1 MLGVFTSFF
10 RCFCTALFMSC
21 FMSLKAQ
28 TDDSHSD
35 SFRKFEGLYVGINS
49 GIQSIFSAANIN
61 ELSIPGQSSRWTAE
75 FLIAH
80 RWQFL
85 KDRVVF
91 GLEVQVGLTD
101 GNLDQS
107 FMGLRQLEIHFS
119 NNRQTGLGYTLGYV
133 TGEKQNLLFYT
144 YLYQTR
150 RNFDISLKEDG
161 TVIQWQQDIQTAL
174 RYGLGLEY
182 SMGKRL
188 SSRLAVGTQSADLN
202 SDIDI
207 DEVPELMLG
216 FIYRF

>member
-1 MLGVFTSFF
+1 
-10 RCFCTALFMSC
+10 
-21 FMSLKAQ
+21 MSLKAQ
-28 TDDSHSD
+28 TDNSPSA
-35 SFRKFEGLYVGINS
+35 SSRKFEGLYIGINS

-85 KDRVVF
+85 NDRIVF
-91 GLEVQVGLTD
+91 GLEVQIGLTD
-101 GNLDQS
+101 GNLNS
-107 FMGLRQLEIHFS
+107 SYGGLRQLDIHFS
-119 NNRQTGLGYTLGYV
+119 NNRQTGLGYILGYAA
-133 TGEKQNLLFYT
+133 GEKQNLLFYT

-161 TVIQWQQDIQTAL
+161 NVIQWQRDIQTAL

-182 SMGKRL
+182 SMSKRL
-188 SSRLAVGTQSADLN
+188 STRLAMGTQSADLN

-207 DEVPELMLG
+207 DKVPELMLG
-216 FIYRF
+216 FIYHF